1 MRAHR
6 RVVAALT
13 ALLAVAGTAGCTQV
27 AQLRPVA
34 GGEIT
39 AVRNATS
46 IVLVEEGIAVDVMP
60 ECTFEEPTYTC
71 TGTTSTGAPIVATAQ
86 VLAPF
91 GATTDQWGAQ
101 SPADI
106 SLMVVAAG
114 TQVYIGTVQDALVS
128 QGQS

>member
-1 MRAHR
+1 MKATRRA
-6 RVVAALT
+6 ALALT
-13 ALLAVAGTAGCTQV
+13 ALALGSSAGCTQV

-46 IVLVEEGIAVDVMP
+46 IVLVEQGVAVDVMP
-60 ECTFEEPTYTC
+60 ECTFDEPTYTC
-71 TGTTSTGAPIVATAQ
+71 TGTTETGTPIIATAQ

-106 SLMVVAAG
+106 SLMVVVDR
-114 TQVYIGTVQDALVS
+114 TQIYVGSVQDALVG